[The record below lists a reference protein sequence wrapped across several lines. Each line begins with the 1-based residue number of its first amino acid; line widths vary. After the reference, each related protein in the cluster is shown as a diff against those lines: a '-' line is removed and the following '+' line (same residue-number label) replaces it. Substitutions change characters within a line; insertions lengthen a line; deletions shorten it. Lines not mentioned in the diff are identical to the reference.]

1 MKTTFKTCLVAIA
14 LLIGVNTYAQ
24 DKPVTF
30 GVKAGLNLSNFSG
43 DFEDS
48 SIKAGFHAGVTAD
61 FVVAPNIYVLSGLEY
76 SAKGAE
82 VADGLKMNLSY
93 LNLPVHVGYKLPITD
108 AAKIVFHAGPYIG
121 FAADGKWKMKSAG
134 VEGSVD
140 AFGDEAEAAG
150 MKMKRFDFGLG
161 FGVGA
166 EFGKINA
173 GVNCDFGLANIADF
187 GTIDFEG
194 WELDARD
201 VSVKNMNISIS
212 LGYKF

>member
-30 GVKAGLNLSNFSG
+30 GVKAGMNLSNFSG
-43 DFEDS
+43 DFDDP
-48 SIKAGFHAGVTAD
+48 SIKVGFHAGVTAD
-61 FVVAPNIYVLSGLEY
+61 IAVAPSLYVLSGLEY
-76 SAKGAE
+76 TMKGSK
-82 VADGLKMNLSY
+82 VADELKSNLSY
-93 LNLPVHVGYKLPITD
+93 LQLPVHVGYKLTVAD
-108 AAKIVFHAGPYIG
+108 ATKIVFHAGPYIG
-121 FAADGKWKMKSAG
+121 FAVDGKWK
-134 VEGSVD
+134 EGGLSVD
-140 AFGDEAEAAG
+140 AFGDESEAAG
-150 MKMKRFDFGLG
+150 IKMKRFDFGLG

-173 GVNCDFGLANIADF
+173 GVNCDFGLVNIADF
-187 GTIDFEG
+187 GRFDLGE
-194 WELDARD
+194 WEFDARD